1 MGSAAVDKD
10 LRLVEELVSSV
21 PGFANV
27 YDAHVADNH
36 EVLPYVIFW
45 DITQET
51 VASFV
56 RQTAEPPDWEVVL
69 RFLEG
74 WFEGEPE
81 VRSLIITAFLGYLPF
96 PGQPG
101 HDIVEHLGVA
111 LRTRFDMIRPRG

>member
-1 MGSAAVDKD
+1 MDKD
-10 LRLVEELVSSV
+10 LQLVEELVSSV
-21 PGFANV
+21 PGFADV

-56 RQTAEPPDWEVVL
+56 RQTAEPPDWEAAL
-69 RFLEG
+69 RFLEKR
-74 WFEGEPE
+74 FEGGEPE
-81 VRSLIITAFLGYLPF
+81 VRSLIVTAFLGYLPF

-101 HDIVEHLGVA
+101 HDIADHLGVA
-111 LRTRFDMIRPRG
+111 LKARFDMIRPRG